1 MAEANPEGERAGV
14 EQEARSPPLSEIAG
28 TLLEAARRF
37 VQDVG
42 ELLGLETRRAVQA
55 LAWMA
60 ALAVTAGLLGAA
72 AWFLLLAAAY
82 TALLDLGVASAT
94 ALLLLAGF
102 NLLGAAASVAIIRR
116 LSGAL
121 SFPAARRV
129 LLGHSQYGATKPQNT
144 GT

>member
-1 MAEANPEGERAGV
+1 MAEANPDGEHTGA

-28 TLLEAARRF
+28 ALLETARRF

-42 ELLGLETRRAVQA
+42 ELLGLETRRAFQA

-60 ALAVTAGLLGAA
+60 ALAVIAGLLGAA
-72 AWFLLLAAAY
+72 AWFFLLAAAY
-82 TALLDLGVASAT
+82 TALLDLGMASGA
-94 ALLLLAGF
+94 ALLLLAGL
-102 NLLGAAASVAIIRR
+102 NLLGAVASVAIIRR

-121 SFPAARRV
+121 TFPAARRA
-129 LLGHSQYGATKPQNT
+129 LLGNSEYGATKPQNT